1 VTIKEE
7 NSEEMEEDRW
17 SEIAATKTSPEIS
30 LKRPTYS
37 QKCGFFFRHKLIAY
51 KLHKNMKSMRDIGRS
66 PEHLI
71 FTDLERH
78 LEKRVEENRL
88 IKTDLLAL

>member
-1 VTIKEE
+1 
-7 NSEEMEEDRW
+7 
-17 SEIAATKTSPEIS
+17 
-30 LKRPTYS
+30 
-37 QKCGFFFRHKLIAY
+37 
-51 KLHKNMKSMRDIGRS
+51 MKSMRDIGRS